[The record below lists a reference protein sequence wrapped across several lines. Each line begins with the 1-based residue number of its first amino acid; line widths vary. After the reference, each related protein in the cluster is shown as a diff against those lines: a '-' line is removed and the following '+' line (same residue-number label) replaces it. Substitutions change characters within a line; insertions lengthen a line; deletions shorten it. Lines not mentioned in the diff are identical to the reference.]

1 VDSRRIALCIGVGS
15 QPSISGVYGARCI
28 FDEIVLRVSTPDLYQ
43 SIPVYIETIIERI
56 RFEFLEVFG
65 SLVEFRTLK
74 RKEQ

>member
-1 VDSRRIALCIGVGS
+1 MDSRRMALCIGVGS

-43 SIPVYIETIIERI
+43 SIPVYIETLIERI
-56 RFEFLEVFG
+56 RFEFLEVLG

>member
-56 RFEFLEVFG
+56 RFDFLEVFG

>member
-15 QPSISGVYGARCI
+15 QPSISAVYGARCI
-28 FDEIVLRVSTPDLYQ
+28 FDEIVLRVSTPDRYKL
-43 SIPVYIETIIERI
+43 IPVYIETIIERI

-65 SLVEFRTLK
+65 SLVEYRTLK

>member
-1 VDSRRIALCIGVGS
+1 MDSRRMALCIGVGS

-43 SIPVYIETIIERI
+43 SIPVYIESVIDRI

-74 RKEQ
+74 GKVQ

>member
-28 FDEIVLRVSTPDLYQ
+28 FDEIVLRVSTPDRYELV
-43 SIPVYIETIIERI
+43 PVYIESLIERI